1 MFPFQLNKIYY
12 NISNFSCTSMIN
24 LALFDQGTNFLAYST
39 FLVHTVLFPKEL
51 YVIVHFIN
59 NCEPQDQPRQ
69 TAK

>member
-1 MFPFQLNKIYY
+1 
-12 NISNFSCTSMIN
+12 MIN

-39 FLVHTVLFPKEL
+39 FLVYTVLFPKEL